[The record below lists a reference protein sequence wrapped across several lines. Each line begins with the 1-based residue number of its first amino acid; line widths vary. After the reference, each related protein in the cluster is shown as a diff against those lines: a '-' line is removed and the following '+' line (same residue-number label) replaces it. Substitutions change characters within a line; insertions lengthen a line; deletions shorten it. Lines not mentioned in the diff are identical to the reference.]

1 MSSAARFQAAAAIV
15 RRLNAAVKS
24 RRLYAAGHPLR
35 AQTITAFLGTVVA
48 YHERFGSFVLETHR
62 QGLIVEGKPFEG
74 GESVDQLAVHLY
86 AMGIWQLIILPGLT
100 EAEADAALDIVCMER
115 DAIMAGG
122 GIVAFLTEA
131 SVVHVRVVEL
141 KPGEENVAE
150 ITPEVFQQLLDGALS
165 AHDRAMILGLLRSGP
180 DQAARLVGVVM
191 ERARQAFPDA
201 KGEELAGRIY
211 QALTAL
217 DRLIVDSPP
226 GESQDLLKHLAT
238 AVSELQDP
246 TSGGVP
252 KWILAHAGQDLSAR
266 ALLQAMTSDQIARIV
281 IPCLEAGDPP
291 PQVGQIVQ
299 GLPFDPA
306 RARETLA
313 LISQQTGRSFDIPA
327 LLEELA
333 IPQWIHNFPQDLEDF
348 RITSDEVKVTDE
360 EIAAL
365 VAEARTD
372 DDTIEREHTLVL
384 LRLAAEEEDAHEREG
399 ALELL
404 VRLPL
409 VHLQQGQYDLAV
421 TVMRGLDALVW
432 ESGPRAEA
440 ANYALRTFL
449 PHLAF
454 TYTVRDIWV
463 WNEEYPLLRCL
474 KQIWRSAVPAFVQ
487 VLSQERDPGRRKIIA
502 AMLAK
507 IGEVAVDSLGPHL
520 NDPNAETVR
529 SVIQALGQMGNA
541 KGARALAVVAGHADP
556 KVRREAIEILRAIR
570 IPQAQE
576 TMVAFLRDPD
586 PQVREYCIAQLDPEV
601 ARRVSQELVAML
613 DAPSLSRAVSLKIK
627 VCDALVR
634 AKAVEAVPALRR
646 HGSPFKLRQR
656 DREFARR
663 VRGAVATLSRMAATA
678 PTTGPGGQRRA
689 AS

>member
-1 MSSAARFQAAAAIV
+1 MSSAARFQAAAGIV

-35 AQTITAFLGTVVA
+35 AQTISAFLGTVVA
-48 YHERFGSFVLETHR
+48 YHERFGGFVLETHR

-100 EAEADAALDIVCMER
+100 EAEADATLDIVCMER
-115 DAIMAGG
+115 EAIMAGG

-131 SVVHVRVVEL
+131 KVVHVRVVEL

-150 ITPEVFQQLLDGALS
+150 ITPEVFQHLLDGALS

-180 DQAARLVGVVM
+180 DQAARLVGVVV

-201 KGEELAGRIY
+201 KGEELAKRIY

-266 ALLQAMTSDQIARIV
+266 ALLKAMTSDQIARMV
-281 IPCLEAGDPP
+281 LPCLEAGDPP
-291 PQVGQIVQ
+291 PQVAQIVQ
-299 GLPFDPA
+299 GMPFDPA
-306 RARETLA
+306 KARETLA
-313 LISQQTGRSFDIPA
+313 LISQQTGRSFDMPPVI
-327 LLEELA
+327 EELT
-333 IPQWIHNFPQDLEDF
+333 IPQWIHNLPQDLEDF
-348 RITSDEVKVTDE
+348 RITSDDVKVTDE
-360 EIAAL
+360 DIKAL

-384 LRLAAEEEDAHEREG
+384 LRLAAEEEDAQEREG
-399 ALELL
+399 ALEIL

-409 VHLQQGQYDLAV
+409 AHLQQGQYDLAV
-421 TVMRGLDALVW
+421 LVMRGLDALVW
-432 ESGPRAEA
+432 ETGPRAEA
-440 ANYALRTFL
+440 ASYALRTFL
-449 PHLAF
+449 PQLAF
-454 TYTVRDIWV
+454 TYTLRDIWV
-463 WNEEYPLLRCL
+463 WNEDYPLLRCL
-474 KQIWRSAVPAFVQ
+474 KQIWRSAVPALVQ
-487 VLSQERDPGRRKIIA
+487 VLAGERDPGRRKIIA

-507 IGEVAVDSLGPHL
+507 IGEVAVESLAPHL
-520 NDPNAETVR
+520 NDTNEETVR
-529 SVIQALGQMGNA
+529 AAIQALGQMGNA
-541 KGARALAVVAGHADP
+541 KGARTLAAVARHADP
-556 KVRREAIEILRAIR
+556 KLRREAIEILRAIR

-576 TMVAFLRDPD
+576 TMLAFLRDPD
-586 PQVREYCIAQLDPEV
+586 LQVREYCVAHLDSEIARGVNQQL
-601 ARRVSQELVAML
+601 AAML
-613 DAPSLSRAVSLKIK
+613 EEPGLARAASLRIQI
-627 VCDALVR
+627 CEALVR
-634 AKAVEAVPALRR
+634 AKAVEAIPALRR
-646 HGSPFKLRQR
+646 HASPFKLRRR

-663 VRGAVATLSRMAATA
+663 VRIAVSMLSRMPASTPATSA
-678 PTTGPGGQRRA
+678 TGRRRA
-689 AS
+689 S